1 MTLIAFLVMG
11 LAWAIATRT
20 TSKAAHYGASGMV
33 AGMATMMAA
42 MGTGLSVGY
51 AAGMVWEL
59 GWANLVG
66 VLAGFTHGLVM
77 GRRYG
82 PMAALDGAGGGVM
95 GGLMG
100 PMLGVMLLYLPI
112 SLVLT
117 AILMLVLQTA
127 FSLGAVYL
135 VAAAAGAVGSSGVLY
150 RVGQVLGADYL
161 TQPIEQQVYCPPESP
176 TSEAGPAKRPK
187 LTKSSRSVS
196 PGTAGQRRPWLAT
209 GVAVVS
215 GALFVLILSGGAGLD
230 PFRTRSSAAPA
241 AESGSFAQAAQAQ
254 PTVASVGQDGVQE
267 LKMTLR
273 YPRYEPNLM
282 EVKAGVPVRLT
293 LEAIGNPG

>member
-1 MTLIAFLVMG
+1 MTLFALLVIG
-11 LAWAIATRT
+11 LAWAIAAGT

-33 AGMATMMAA
+33 AGMAAMMAA
-42 MGTGLSVGY
+42 MGTGLAVGY

-66 VLAGFTHGLVM
+66 VLVGFTHGLVM

-117 AILMLVLQTA
+117 AVLMLVVQAA

-135 VAAAAGAVGSSGVLY
+135 VAAAAGAVGTSGVLY
-150 RVGQVLGADYL
+150 RVGKVLGADYL
-161 TQPIEQQVYCPPESP
+161 TQPLEQQVYCPPESAP
-176 TSEAGPAKRPK
+176 ADAVPAKR
-187 LTKSSRSVS
+187 SRSKKPAAAV
-196 PGTAGQRRPWLAT
+196 PRETAGQRRPWLAT

-215 GALFVLILSGGAGLD
+215 GALFVLILSGGVGLD
-230 PFRTRSSAAPA
+230 PFRTRSSATPA
-241 AESGSFAQAAQAQ
+241 AGSGGLTQPSAAQ

-267 LKMTLR
+267 LRMTLR
-273 YPRYEPNLM
+273 YPRYEPSLM
-282 EVKAGVPVRLT
+282 EVKAGAPVRLT
-293 LEAIGNPG
+293 LEAIGDPG